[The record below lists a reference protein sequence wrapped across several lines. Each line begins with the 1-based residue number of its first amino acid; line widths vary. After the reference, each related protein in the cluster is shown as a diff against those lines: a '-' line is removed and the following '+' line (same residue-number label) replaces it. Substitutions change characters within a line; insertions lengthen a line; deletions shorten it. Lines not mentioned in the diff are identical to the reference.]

1 MAIRLPDLETPAF
14 NPIEL
19 AEEVMTHR
27 EVPFDRPLEDELVA
41 ELTGHWCNYRL
52 WLSWEESLGALM
64 LTSSYDIKIP
74 EQHRALLYPLV
85 ARINENVLLG
95 HFDISSEDGTV
106 SYRYGQLAT
115 DSKAIT
121 QTLLEELIDI
131 AAAECERFYP
141 AFQTVLWGGQNSE
154 DALKLVLFVHAGE
167 A

>member
-1 MAIRLPDLETPAF
+1 MAVRLPDLETPLP

-19 AEEVMTHR
+19 AEEVMMHR
-27 EVPFDRPLEDELVA
+27 DLPFDRPLEDELVA
-41 ELTGHWCNYRL
+41 ELAGHWCNYRL
-52 WLSWEESLGALM
+52 WMSWEESLGALV

-95 HFDISSEDGTV
+95 HFDISSEDGSV
-106 SYRYGQLAT
+106 CFRYGQLIRDARGI
-115 DSKAIT
+115 S
-121 QTLLEELIDI
+121 LPMLEELIDL

-154 DALKLVLFVHAGE
+154 DALKLVLFVPAGE